1 MESDKMV
8 TDNALE
14 VQQETNDIASR
25 ISLSG
30 TPAFDG
36 EFNSN
41 NNNNNNATTDNSNN
55 NNSTNNNNNDNN
67 NEGIVDNTIIL
78 SAVCILSDTAADE
91 SLQINRSIEVQVMT
105 DNVAQEFLGWDVDME
120 MEMGQSISS
129 HNSTND
135 LASLI
140 PTATSSH
147 TGSNLA
153 STNNA
158 IDIEE
163 RKSDINP
170 DAENTNQVQSN
181 HESVPL
187 LNDSTELQL
196 SDSDDEKSPT
206 LDINAASGME
216 VVVETGLP
224 LNPLLPLIRRNPSV
238 KRPRITYEEKDKL
251 KVGVEKYYSVTR
263 ARLFREG
270 RLITLPTA
278 LVKLLREDPGNQ
290 H

>member
-1 MESDKMV
+1 MV

-25 ISLSG
+25 ISFSG
-30 TPAFDG
+30 TPVFDG
-36 EFNSN
+36 EFNNNYYNAATTDN
-41 NNNNNNATTDNSNN
+41 NNNNNN
-55 NNSTNNNNNDNN
+55 
-67 NEGIVDNTIIL
+67 NEGNVDNTIIL
-78 SAVCILSDTAADE
+78 SAVCIVSDTAGDE
-91 SLQINRSIEVQVMT
+91 SLQINRSIELQVMT
-105 DNVAQEFLGWDVDME
+105 DNLPQEFLEWDVGTD

-129 HNSTND
+129 HTSTND

-153 STNNA
+153 STNDA
-158 IDIEE
+158 INIEE
-163 RKSDINP
+163 RKSDIIP
-170 DAENTNQVQSN
+170 DAENTNHVQSN
-181 HESVPL
+181 HESVTL

-224 LNPLLPLIRRNPSV
+224 LNPLLPLIHRNPY

-270 RLITLPTA
+270 RLHTLSTT
-278 LVKLLREDPGNQ
+278 LVKLLQEDPGNQ

>member
-8 TDNALE
+8 TDNVLE
-14 VQQETNDIASR
+14 VQQETNDNASR
-25 ISLSG
+25 ISFSG
-30 TPAFDG
+30 TPVFDG
-36 EFNSN
+36 EFNNNYYNAATTDN
-41 NNNNNNATTDNSNN
+41 NNNNNN
-55 NNSTNNNNNDNN
+55 
-67 NEGIVDNTIIL
+67 NEGNVDNTIIL
-78 SAVCILSDTAADE
+78 SAVCIVSDTAGDE
-91 SLQINRSIEVQVMT
+91 SLQINRSIELQVMT
-105 DNVAQEFLGWDVDME
+105 DNLPQEFLEWDVGTDME
-120 MEMGQSISS
+120 IGQSISS
-129 HNSTND
+129 HTSTND

-153 STNNA
+153 STNDA
-158 IDIEE
+158 INIEE
-163 RKSDINP
+163 RKSDIIP
-170 DAENTNQVQSN
+170 DAENTNHVQSN
-181 HESVPL
+181 HESVTL

-224 LNPLLPLIRRNPSV
+224 LNPLLPLIHRNPF

-270 RLITLPTA
+270 RLNTLPTT
-278 LVKLLREDPGNQ
+278 LVKLLQEDPGNQ

>member
-25 ISLSG
+25 ISFSG
-30 TPAFDG
+30 TPVFDG
-36 EFNSN
+36 EFNNNYYNAATTDN
-41 NNNNNNATTDNSNN
+41 NNNNNN
-55 NNSTNNNNNDNN
+55 
-67 NEGIVDNTIIL
+67 NEGNVDNTIIL
-78 SAVCILSDTAADE
+78 SAVCIVSDTAGDE
-91 SLQINRSIEVQVMT
+91 SLQINRSIELQVMT
-105 DNVAQEFLGWDVDME
+105 DNLPQEFLEWDVGTD

-129 HNSTND
+129 HTSTND

-153 STNNA
+153 STNDA
-158 IDIEE
+158 INIEE
-163 RKSDINP
+163 RKSDIIP
-170 DAENTNQVQSN
+170 DAENTNHVQSN
-181 HESVPL
+181 HESVTL

-224 LNPLLPLIRRNPSV
+224 LNPLLPLIHRNPF
-238 KRPRITYEEKDKL
+238 KRPRITYEERDKL

-270 RLITLPTA
+270 RLNTLSTT
-278 LVKLLREDPGNQ
+278 LVKLLQEDPGNQ